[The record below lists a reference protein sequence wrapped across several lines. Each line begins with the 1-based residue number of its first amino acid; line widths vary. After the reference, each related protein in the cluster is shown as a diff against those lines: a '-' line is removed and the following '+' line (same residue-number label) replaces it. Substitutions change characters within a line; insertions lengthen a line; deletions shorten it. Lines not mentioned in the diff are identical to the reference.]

1 MSKKHEHT
9 SEEEPTES
17 GQVSETD
24 VVEETPSEGVESD
37 AASGNSGNDD
47 PTGELLKR
55 LDQAESKA
63 KEFEDR
69 YLRTVAELENFR
81 RRAAR
86 DRDDLRE
93 VAVAGV
99 IEDMLPAVDNLR
111 LGLQAA
117 DNHPEAA
124 EVAAGFRMVAD
135 QLRKTLEAFGLEEID
150 PAGDEFD
157 PNLHDCMSHQPDD
170 VVEEGKVV
178 NTVRPGYKLKKR
190 LLRAAS
196 VVVSSGQPASEE
208 NSES

>member
-1 MSKKHEHT
+1 MSKKDKET
-9 SEEEPTES
+9 FEEEPEETAEAVEAEPVDEPVPDS
-17 GQVSETD
+17 SDETD
-24 VVEETPSEGVESD
+24 VET
-37 AASGNSGNDD
+37 DD

-55 LDQAESKA
+55 LEESEAKA
-63 KEFEDR
+63 KEYEDR

-99 IEDMLPAVDNLR
+99 IEDLLPAVDNLR

-135 QLRKTLEAFGLEEID
+135 QLRKTLEAFGLEELD
-150 PAGDEFD
+150 PTGEEFD
-157 PNLHDCMSHQPDD
+157 PNLHDCMSHQPHEE
-170 VVEEGKVV
+170 VGEGKVV

-196 VVVSSGQPASEE
+196 VVVSSGPPADGE
-208 NSES
+208 NGES

>member
-1 MSKKHEHT
+1 MNKKQKET
-9 SEEEPTES
+9 FEEDSNEAAEAVNAEPVEEPAPDS
-17 GQVSETD
+17 SHETD
-24 VVEETPSEGVESD
+24 AET
-37 AASGNSGNDD
+37 DD
-47 PTGELLKR
+47 STGELLKR
-55 LDQAESKA
+55 LEESEARA
-63 KEFEDR
+63 KEYEDR

-93 VAVAGV
+93 VAIAGV
-99 IEDMLPAVDNLR
+99 IEDLLPAVDNLR

-135 QLRKTLEAFGLEEID
+135 QLRKTLEAFGLEELD
-150 PAGDEFD
+150 PTGEEFD
-157 PNLHDCMSHQPDD
+157 PNLHDCMSHQPHDEA
-170 VVEEGKVV
+170 EEGTVV

-196 VVVSSGQPASEE
+196 VVVSSGRPEAEADG
-208 NSES
+208 ES

>member
-1 MSKKHEHT
+1 MSTHKEHPT
-9 SEEEPTES
+9 EEELESPTEGNS
-17 GQVSETD
+17 
-24 VVEETPSEGVESD
+24 PESD
-37 AASGNSGNDD
+37 TEGFAETEPQEVDSSPLGDLMKQLDD
-47 PTGELLKR
+47 SE
-55 LDQAESKA
+55 AKA

-93 VAVAGV
+93 MATANV
-99 IEDMLPAVDNLR
+99 IEELLPAVDNLR

-135 QLRKTLEAFGLEEID
+135 QIKKTLESLGLEELD
-150 PAGDEFD
+150 PTGGVFD
-157 PNLHDCMSHQPDD
+157 PNLHDCMSHQPDET
-170 VVEEGKVV
+170 VEEGNVV
-178 NTVRPGYKLKKR
+178 STIRPGYKLKKR

-196 VVVSSGQPASEE
+196 VIVSSG
-208 NSES
+208 NSGADESKDS